1 MVKVQVGECSGCET
15 CIEVC
20 SSEAIS
26 MVNGHAYIDLDER
39 IECGSCA
46 AECPEE
52 AIIEVGRVG
61 PPRWCG

>member
-1 MVKVQVGECSGCET
+1 MNMYKVDIDKCSACET

-20 SSEAIS
+20 PTEAIS
-26 MVNGHAYIDLDER
+26 MVDGHASIDVDEC

-52 AIIEVGRVG
+52 AISEVD
-61 PPRWCG
+61 